1 MYKNQI
7 DIFALSHHARLS
19 AVFQDFSAVLLNA
32 DVFMIPDEQSYYG
45 GNVIKQ
51 SIEHEVD
58 KVKKIA
64 VVCQSSEIISSTSK
78 IQI

>member
-1 MYKNQI
+1 M
-7 DIFALSHHARLS
+7 
-19 AVFQDFSAVLLNA
+19 
-32 DVFMIPDEQSYYG
+32 
-45 GNVIKQ
+45 IKQ